1 MRILVDAN
9 RFVDYSRAD
18 EDTRAMFD
26 QAARIFFPFI
36 VVGEIRAGTSIT
48 KHGREQQQIL
58 AELLARHDVAVIH
71 SSDNTIRRYA
81 EIYQQLVVRGTLI
94 PTNDIWIA
102 ALALEHDLHLYTRDQ
117 HFRHIPALKL
127 L

>member
-18 EDTRAMFD
+18 EDARAMFD

-36 VVGEIRAGTSIT
+36 VVGEIRAGTGIT
-48 KHGREQQQIL
+48 KRGREQQQIL
-58 AELLARHDVAVIH
+58 AELLARQDVAVIH
-71 SSDNTIRRYA
+71 SSDNTIRLYA
-81 EIYQQLVVRGTLI
+81 EIYQRLVVRGTLI

-117 HFRHIPALKL
+117 HFRHIAALKL